1 MTDKLLVV
9 VGLLALVSGC
19 VAGHGSGAG
28 AAPPPEPVAVHPP
41 LTGQQSM
48 QVDFAAEVLPV
59 LETGCTPCHFEGGK
73 MYAALPFDRADT
85 VIHLGESL
93 LTRIDEPEQEALIRR
108 FLAQEEA
115 VRGRGEDVGHAP
127 VDSAPEPTV
136 Q

>member
-9 VGLLALVSGC
+9 VSLLALVSGC

-28 AAPPPEPVAVHPP
+28 AAPPPEPVATHPS
-41 LTGQQSM
+41 LTGQQSV
-48 QVDFAAEVLPV
+48 QVDFTAEVLPI
-59 LETGCTPCHFEGGK
+59 LEAGCKPCHFEGGK
-73 MYAALPFDRADT
+73 LYAALPFDRADT
-85 VIHLGESL
+85 VTHLGEKL

-115 VRGRGEDVGHAP
+115 VQSRGEGVGHAR